1 MHQARQKTRR
11 LAAAVAT
18 ALVLIPALAATG
30 LWAAPATPQ
39 ESSTERRF
47 SEYSPTQDKRS
58 LLDVTNPL
66 ELMNRLRN
74 LSSMDNAT
82 SPVDAIDRAL
92 KQFDQP
98 SGARPSAPV
107 RPVAP

>member
-1 MHQARQKTRR
+1 MMTPR
-11 LAAAVAT
+11 LAAAVSG
-18 ALVLIPALAATG
+18 ALLFGPVLLATG
-30 LWAAPATPQ
+30 LRAAPATPP
-39 ESSTERRF
+39 ESAAERRF
-47 SEYSPTQDKRS
+47 NDYSPTQDKRS

-82 SPVDAIDRAL
+82 SPGDAVDRAL

-98 SGARPSAPV
+98 AVASPSAPV

>member
-1 MHQARQKTRR
+1 MMTPR
-11 LAAAVAT
+11 LAAVVSG
-18 ALVLIPALAATG
+18 ALLIGPVLLATG
-30 LWAAPATPQ
+30 LRAAPATPQ
-39 ESSTERRF
+39 ESTTERRF
-47 SEYSPTQDKRS
+47 SDYSPTQDKRS
-58 LLDVTNPL
+58 LLDVANPL

-82 SPVDAIDRAL
+82 SPGDAIDRAL
-92 KQFDQP
+92 KQLDQP